1 MKIRPTLYR
10 LLTATLAAAL
20 LWLIP
25 PANREALAQ
34 GLKIVDTAGS
44 NVAKVD
50 GNGNIFV
57 RMGTAAGA
65 TDSACYVANVGAQAT
80 TAAILLSVE
89 APASNTLTIERIC
102 TSGSTATAAAAVV
115 TTVRRTTTASSGG
128 TALTNE
134 GTGTTAVSKLDYGD
148 GNFNGVARLNGTP
161 GTAGAT
167 IDQWGYTA
175 GELGAGAADP
185 PSQLPFCKT
194 YGAEYGSKPIR
205 VSAGTANGMS
215 VNIASHGAGGL
226 AAGAISIEFCVR

>member
-1 MKIRPTLYR
+1 MKKNLYR
-10 LLTATLAAAL
+10 ILTAVLAVAL

-34 GLKIVDTAGS
+34 GLKIVDTGGS

-50 GNGNIFV
+50 SNGNVYV
-57 RMGTAAGA
+57 RMGTLAGA
-65 TDSACYVANVGAQAT
+65 SDFSCYVASVGAQAT
-80 TAAILLSVE
+80 TAAILLTVE
-89 APASNTLTIERIC
+89 APSGNAFTVERIC
-102 TSGSTATAAAAVV
+102 TSGSVATAAAAVM

-134 GTGTTAVSKLDYGD
+134 GTGTTAVTKLDYAD
-148 GNFNGVARLNGTP
+148 GNYNGVARLNGTP

-185 PSQLPFCKT
+185 PSQLPFCK
-194 YGAEYGSKPIR
+194 AYGSEMSSKAIR
-205 VSAGTANGMS
+205 VPAGVANGVS
-215 VNIASHGAGGL
+215 VNLASHGAGGL